1 MTTTPTALR
10 MLPRTVVV
18 LSLLALSHAHDHH
31 EVSEADR
38 NAPVD
43 NVLWLHIALQTTLW
57 GLLWPLGMVLGITR
71 SRWHVP
77 LQATNFA
84 LTAAGYV
91 LGHKHGGRKFLPSAH
106 EKMANFL
113 LLPLA
118 AMLVLGVYL
127 KLHIHERTLRP
138 YAVVAHGIIGK
149 TWPLLAWIQM
159 LFGAIALGD
168 YCGPEALSQCLAHYI
183 MGSAFVGYGV
193 LLLLALALGG
203 WAAWIEEKGISQEWI
218 DSWVIM
224 LWGIVNTFALH
235 RGGRWSHKDMQHVSL
250 GVLWWAG
257 GALGILLSSKGR
269 RSIVP
274 ALLIVITGWAMSAHE
289 QAQMISTRV
298 HGMFGIA
305 LMGAGVARIV
315 EISFIDG
322 RPAATSGWA
331 EAWRMLT
338 PFGLIAGG
346 ILFMSATDEELAFVS
361 SKGVEMDHETYILLM
376 FSLAFLVYTLTAALA
391 RAYLTTGRNA
401 NPHVKITS
409 PEEAEYIQLAPTGGP
424 VAASYRDG
432 DVEREQFAIADEDDE
447 DDDKDGHPGSP
458 RL

>member
-1 MTTTPTALR
+1 MLAS
-10 MLPRTVVV
+10 LPRAVIALTLVT
-18 LSLLALSHAHDHH
+18 LAVAHDHH
-31 EVSEADR
+31 EVSEADAS
-38 NAPVD
+38 APID
-43 NVLWLHIALQTTLW
+43 NVLWAHIALQMALW
-57 GLLWPLGMVLGITR
+57 GLLWPLGMVFGITR

-77 LQATNFA
+77 LQATNFV

-91 LGHKHGGRKFLPSAH
+91 LGHRHGGRKFAPSAH
-106 EKMANFL
+106 ETFANIL
-113 LLPLA
+113 ILPLL
-118 AMLVLGVYL
+118 AMLVLGIYL

-138 YAVVAHGIIGK
+138 YAVRAHGIIGK
-149 TWPLLAWIQM
+149 TWPVLAWTQM
-159 LFGAIALGD
+159 LFGAIALGN
-168 YCGPEALSQCLAHYI
+168 YCGKEDLSQCLAHYI

-193 LLLLALALGG
+193 LLLLAATLGG
-203 WAAWIEEKGISQEWI
+203 WATWIEEKGISQEWI

-269 RSIVP
+269 RSVVP
-274 ALLIVITGWAMSAHE
+274 GLIIIITGWAMSAHE

-298 HGMFGIA
+298 HTMFGVA
-305 LMGAGVARIV
+305 LMGGGAARIV
-315 EISFIDG
+315 EICFVDG

-346 ILFMSATDEELAFVS
+346 VLFMSATDEELRFVAS
-361 SKGVEMDHETYILLM
+361 DAVQMDHATYILLM
-376 FSLAFLVYTLTAALA
+376 FSLAFLIYTLTAALA

-401 NPHVKITS
+401 NPAVKITS
-409 PEEAEYIQLAPTGGP
+409 PEEAEYIQLAPTSV
-424 VAASYRDG
+424 VAPYSDRDR
-432 DVEREQFAIADEDDE
+432 DREQFAIGPEDE
-447 DDDKDGHPGSP
+447 DDDDDDERGPHRRP
-458 RL
+458 